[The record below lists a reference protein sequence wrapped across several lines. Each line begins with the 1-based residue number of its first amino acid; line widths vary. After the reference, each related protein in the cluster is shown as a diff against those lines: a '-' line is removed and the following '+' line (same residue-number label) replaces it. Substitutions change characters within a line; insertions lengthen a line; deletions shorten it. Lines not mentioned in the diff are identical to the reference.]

1 MSKNIEDITD
11 DMLFNIAYKHK
22 NYDIKYFQNLYKRL
36 ESFNEYNK
44 RLYNVI
50 DTNLNHYLNFIF
62 KEIKLDQT
70 LVNSYIILV
79 KMLDIIYYIT
89 NPDNITSDN
98 YFIYIKKAI
107 YYIYKYIF
115 EKYINM
121 LLIESQKYNTDKI
134 NILLLDT
141 LQINTINPLFV
152 QLFFRELLEQTV
164 NTLLEISQNIS
175 LGLRREVQLLKLNN
189 LYNLYEWMFLNGL
202 FFYNYIILEKGIER
216 QPILDCNIILNKT
229 IYLNNNMFIDILS
242 TKINNNILN
251 IKTFIT
257 YSYIRDAWIS
267 SVIRTIFFK
276 YKFK

>member
-1 MSKNIEDITD
+1 MSINIEDITD
-11 DMLFNIAYKHK
+11 EMLFNIAYKHK
-22 NYDIKYFQNLYKRL
+22 KYDIKYFVNLYKRL

-50 DTNLNHYLNFIF
+50 DFDFNHYLNFIF

-70 LVNSYIILV
+70 IVNSYIILV

-134 NILLLDT
+134 NILLDT

-164 NTLLEISQNIS
+164 NTLLEISQTIS

-276 YKFK
+276 YKFT